1 MPWGTISGPSRYVMT
16 RGTCALA
23 QIIFAIA
30 VVLAA
35 APASDAL
42 AKVKGKYAAL
52 VIDHHTGK
60 VLYSRNAGATRY
72 PASLTKVMTLYLLFE
87 RLDSGQ
93 LTYDSRLNVS
103 AYAAGKP
110 PSKIGVKA
118 GGSIRV
124 KDAILALVTKSAN
137 DVAAVVAENLGGS
150 EARFADMMTRKA
162 RELGMASTTFRNA
175 SGLPDAKQRTTARD
189 LAILAR
195 RMITDHPKRYAHF
208 KTRSFKYRGK
218 SYRNHNRLLSSYR
231 GTDGIKTGYI
241 RASGFNLMSSVR
253 RGNKHLVAIVMGGQ
267 TGKWRNSHM
276 AYLLNKAMPK
286 AIAMTAERRRR
297 LTMRIPVPPRLRA
310 VAGYQQPA
318 PEPAVAAAQSVP
330 SRALVSRETVLLP
343 DAPSTPPLAHPSFRS
358 TDFTA
363 AIPGREQVA
372 AERPSSQEIAQ
383 DVRVPAPTAALA
395 APEPTASGDIEPDGA
410 DEVSALDPRLKEG
423 PYHIQIG
430 AYRAD
435 KEAKTR
441 LANVSALVPEVLQ
454 GRPQVTMPVRS
465 QNSRLYRARFA
476 GFSKVDART
485 ACSQLRKLAI
495 SCIVTPAP

>member
-1 MPWGTISGPSRYVMT
+1 MPWGNISGPLKCVTTWRTS
-16 RGTCALA
+16 ALA
-23 QIIFAIA
+23 SLTLAIA
-30 VVLAA
+30 LVVATV
-35 APASDAL
+35 PASDAL

-60 VLYSRNAGATRY
+60 VLYSRNAKVVRY

-87 RLDSGQ
+87 RLDSGA

-118 GGSIRV
+118 GGTIRV

-150 EARFADMMTRKA
+150 EARFAEMMTRKA

-175 SGLPDAKQRTTARD
+175 SGLPDSKQRTTAHD

-195 RMITDHPKRYAHF
+195 RMITDHPERYAFF
-208 KTRSFKYRGK
+208 KTRTFKHRGK

-241 RASGFNLMSSVR
+241 RASGFNLMTSVR

-267 TGKWRNSHM
+267 TGKWRNNHM

-310 VAGYQQPA
+310 IAGSQEPA
-318 PEPAVAAAQSVP
+318 PNPAVAAAPAVP
-330 SRALVSRETVLLP
+330 SRALVSRETVLMP
-343 DAPSTPPLAHPSFRS
+343 DAPAAPPQAHPSFRS
-358 TDFTA
+358 TDYTA
-363 AIPGREQVA
+363 AIPTREKTTA
-372 AERPSSQEIAQ
+372 PRPSPPKIAQ
-383 DVRVPAPTAALA
+383 DVRVLAPTAALL
-395 APEPTASGDIEPDGA
+395 APKPAASGDTERDGTDKA
-410 DEVSALDPRLKEG
+410 SAIDPRLNEG

-430 AYRAD
+430 AYQAD
-435 KEAKTR
+435 TEAKTR
-441 LANVSALVPEVLQ
+441 LADVSALVPEVLQ
-454 GRPQVTMPVRS
+454 GHPQVTMPVRS
-465 QNSRLYRARFA
+465 RSSQLYRARFA
-476 GFSKVDART
+476 GFTKAAART
-485 ACSQLRKLAI
+485 ACNQLRKLAI
-495 SCIVTPAP
+495 SCIVMPAP